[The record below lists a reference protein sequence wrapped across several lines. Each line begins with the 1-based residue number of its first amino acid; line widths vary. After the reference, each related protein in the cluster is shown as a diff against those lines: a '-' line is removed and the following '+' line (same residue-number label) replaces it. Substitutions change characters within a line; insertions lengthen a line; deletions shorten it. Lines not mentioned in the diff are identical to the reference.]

1 MKRIY
6 LLLILSLCAGISSAE
21 VVSAITFNPS
31 RLGTYTYLRA
41 ANSAVLAGGLETET
55 MNVSSAGTVSV
66 TTPSS
71 DNIYVATE
79 VRSEENASSTVT
91 VNMPHTTFYGN
102 DEPVGDELLKLSS
115 ITTVAIAGGTQ
126 TYTGGTQPYQEKSY
140 VYLLDAASSLIQQVN
155 TLKGGALTISGNAKD
170 GRNLYYGTQSNGF
183 YLAGNDIPEPGA
195 AYTSAAKDLTGCE
208 WAWVD
213 RQGAKVLAL
222 DGCAVSNSGESSSTT
237 SVKECTWVNMD
248 AALSDNAYI
257 YPNATL
263 VDSNPTGTDCD
274 PSQEGKIVFTKVG
287 NIDSSGHYTI
297 FGPIECTCFS

>member
-6 LLLILSLCAGISSAE
+6 LLLILILCAGISSAE

-79 VRSEENASSTVT
+79 VRSVENASVT
-91 VNMPHTTFYGN
+91 VNMPDTAFYGN
-102 DEPVGDELLKLSS
+102 GASVGGLGS
-115 ITTVAIAGGTQ
+115 IPTVAIAGGDQ
-126 TYTGGTQPYQEKSY
+126 TYKNKSY

-170 GRNLYYGTQSNGF
+170 GRNLYNGTHSNGF
-183 YLAGNDIPEPGA
+183 YLAGNDIPEPVA
-195 AYTSAAKDLTGCE
+195 AYTNGAGDLTECK

-222 DGCAVSNSGESSSTT
+222 DDCSNGGEGSPTPV
-237 SVKECTWVNMD
+237 VKRCTWVPYD
-248 AALSDNAYI
+248 VGSDYEKRPVVNLL
-257 YPNATL
+257 PGSDL
-263 VDSNPTGTDCD
+263 TGTVCL
-274 PSQEGKIVFTKVG
+274 PSEEGKFIATRSADGAMIDDSG
-287 NIDSSGHYTI
+287 NLIMNY
-297 FGPIECTCFS
+297 FGPFVCTCIIQ